1 MYRLLGLL
9 AAATLVALLVQ
20 MTEPPPNW
28 VEERPAAETSAP

>member
-9 AAATLVALLVQ
+9 AAATLIALLVQ

-28 VEERPAAETSAP
+28 VDEPPRVESSQ